1 MHNVKKIQSA
11 YQLFK
16 TAKRS
21 AEQSKV
27 AGASV
32 SQVKVI
38 NLLLMLQS
46 VLLPITAWAHNKHIF
61 LHKIFTDLNYA

>member
-27 AGASV
+27 AGLSV
-32 SQVKVI
+32 LEVKVI

-46 VLLPITAWAHNKHIF
+46 VLLPITAWAHNKF
-61 LHKIFTDLNYA
+61 KLFYQLH